1 MSYMKQTLHALR
13 ALDPAP
19 EQDSDGLRWHSFD
32 DYGAPGWAINVGFSV
47 EFEAGDA
54 PSIWIHKAELNTGQ
68 RVIQLGLNDIPTN
81 ELEAELSEL
90 VDLECRIAAE
100 DLALSREDEGD
111 FLLDAK
117 RDRQ

>member
-32 DYGAPGWAINVGFSV
+32 DYGAPGWSLNVGFTV

-54 PSIWIHKAELNTGQ
+54 PSIWIHKAELNTGAN
-68 RVIQLGLNDIPTN
+68 VYPLTLHDIPSN

-90 VDLECRIAAE
+90 VDLECRMEAE
-100 DLALSREDEGD
+100 HLALSRDDDGD
-111 FLLDAK
+111 YSFDASL
-117 RDRQ
+117 DRQ